1 MVWTGEPKKDEET
14 PLKKYQRLNCEVRE
28 LMEEV
33 RAASSG
39 GGGAGGGASLD
50 KVSVELEKLHCRLVQ
65 LRLEEVTGEEGGHGH
80 LLSGGNIQTAH
91 HLDSSAGCNATR

>member
-1 MVWTGEPKKDEET
+1 MVNHTSKDNESFI
-14 PLKKYQRLNCEVRE
+14 E
-28 LMEEV
+28 LQVENEM
-33 RAASSG
+33 RRNIG
-39 GGGAGGGASLD
+39 RRMRGRGGASLD